1 MNKFLT
7 IAALATVALVKG
19 EADADAFY
27 GAYGYGLGYSHGYGY
42 AGYPYA
48 AAYGAYAHPYA
59 YGAYSQ
65 VSPSAAQ
72 TTLGLAQASIPAVAG
87 GYASAGR
94 YVANSAGVVHVAK
107 RSADAEPEA
116 EADAFYGTYGYG
128 LPHTYGAYNGYA
140 GYGYSGYPYTY
151 GAYNGYAGYPYT
163 TYAAATVA
171 TPAVKTVEAA
181 PAVATIAAAP
191 AVAAYAPYTY
201 GAYAHH
207 AYALPTATAQ
217 VSPSASLTTLGFA
230 DASIPA
236 VAGGYA
242 GAGRYVANSAGVVH
256 VAKRSADAEP
266 EADAFYGAYGYGL
279 PYSYGAYNTGY
290 GYAGYPYT
298 YGAYPYTTYATVAT
312 PAVKTVEATPA
323 VATVAGAPAVAA
335 YAPYTYALPTATAQ
349 VSPSASL
356 TTLGLADPSIPA
368 VGGAYAG
375 AGRYVAN
382 SAGVVHVA

>member
-1 MNKFLT
+1 MEGFYYSNLHFIIIIFQT
-7 IAALATVALVKG
+7 VAALATVALVKG

-72 TTLGLAQASIPAVAG
+72 TTLGLAHASIPAVAG

-128 LPHTYGAYNGYA
+128 LPYTYGAYNGYA
-140 GYGYSGYPYTY
+140 GFGYSGYPYTY

-163 TYAAATVA
+163 TVAA
-171 TPAVKTVEAA
+171 PAVKTVEAA
-181 PAVATIAAAP
+181 PAVATVAAAP

-201 GAYAHH
+201 GA
-207 AYALPTATAQ
+207 
-217 VSPSASLTTLGFA
+217 
-230 DASIPA
+230 
-236 VAGGYA
+236 
-242 GAGRYVANSAGVVH
+242 
-256 VAKRSADAEP
+256 
-266 EADAFYGAYGYGL
+266 
-279 PYSYGAYNTGY
+279 
-290 GYAGYPYT
+290 
-298 YGAYPYTTYATVAT
+298 
-312 PAVKTVEATPA
+312 
-323 VATVAGAPAVAA
+323 
-335 YAPYTYALPTATAQ
+335 YALPTATAQ